1 MNQQIIAAQPETIPA
16 SPAAQRR
23 WTLALGLYSIT
34 SNSLFSN
41 AIWLIY
47 LAAHGYTPFQIGL
60 FETLFHIAKFVAEAP
75 TGVFA
80 DLVGRR
86 ASLIVSSALSSLAP
100 LLFLFPTFPALVA
113 LGFALSGLGFAFRGG
128 AESAMIWRLAELSG
142 APDRAARFSRLF
154 SRIVILGLL
163 AAALS
168 VSAGGFLSDVSV
180 ALPFVAQ
187 SLVIALGIGPLLL
200 LPEKRLAHAESHN
213 PFAHFGAGIRA
224 VWHDP
229 WLLALLLLSA
239 LSASVFTT
247 VGFYNQLYFYSLGFT
262 LAAIGVIYGAS
273 YALDALYTLFAPRLI
288 ARLPAPRLL
297 AIFLGAEALGLLAM
311 SLRAPWLGVAGFLLL
326 FHLSDAVLYPAL
338 NTYLNQRA
346 PEEQRATV
354 LSLDTGLFSGAM
366 IVLFP
371 LFGFG
376 LTSIP
381 YDVAYKWTLAALVGG
396 SLLIVGGA
404 LWLTRLRG
412 KRPALESE

>member
-1 MNQQIIAAQPETIPA
+1 MNQRIIDAQSEPIPA
-16 SPAAQRR
+16 PPAARRR
-23 WTLALGLYSIT
+23 WTLALSLYSI
-34 SNSLFSN
+34 SANSLFSN

-60 FETLFHIAKFVAEAP
+60 FEALFHIAKFVAEAP

-86 ASLIVSSALSSLAP
+86 ASLIVSAILSSISA
-100 LLFLFPTFPALVA
+100 LLFLFPAFPGVIA
-113 LGFALSGLGFAFRGG
+113 LGFALSGLGLAFRGG

-142 APDRAARFSRLF
+142 APDQSARFSRLF
-154 SRIVILGLL
+154 SGIVILGLL
-163 AAALS
+163 AAAVS
-168 VSAGGFLSDVSV
+168 VSAGGFMSNVSV

-187 SLVIALGIGPLLL
+187 SLVIALGVAPLLL
-200 LPEKRLAHAESHN
+200 LPEKRLAHARARS
-213 PFAHFGAGIRA
+213 PFAHFGAGMRA
-224 VWHDP
+224 VWRDP

-247 VGFYNQLYFYSLGFT
+247 VGFYNQLYFHSLGFT

-273 YALDALYTLFAPRLI
+273 NALDALYTTFAPRLI
-288 ARLPAPRLL
+288 GLLPAPRLL

-311 SLRAPWLGVAGFLLL
+311 SLRAPWLGVASFLLL

-346 PEEQRATV
+346 PEDQRATV
-354 LSLDTGLFSGAM
+354 LSLDTGFFSGAM

-381 YDVAYKWTLAALVGG
+381 YDVAYRWTLAALVGG
-396 SLLIVGGA
+396 SLLIVVGA
-404 LWLTRLRG
+404 LWLTHLRSR
-412 KRPALESE
+412 RPVSAGQ